1 MLSTQARVYPILEK
15 LSPRMRLPQLLLFL
29 SVILSLAVRAE
40 EPVAL
45 LKPGEALTYNVG
57 WGPVGH
63 AGEIKIVAQSEV
75 VNGQPQLLV
84 STKTRTR
91 GFIRKLLRFD
101 GTAQTRFDAR
111 SGRLLSAAATTTSKK
126 KNTQASMTLDYA
138 KREIGY
144 VDHLEPQRSST
155 LPLPSGEPMDMIT
168 ALIQSRSWDL
178 ELGQSHDALVMFDN
192 QFYPLTITAEREET
206 ITTEDGPRR
215 ALLLIPRMVGT
226 PKGMFRKG
234 GEVRVWVSTDHN
246 RLPLRFE
253 VRLKV
258 GTAYATL
265 SDYQSPAVLLTRR

>member
-1 MLSTQARVYPILEK
+1 ML
-15 LSPRMRLPQLLLFL
+15 PRLLLI
-29 SVILSLAVRAE
+29 VSLLLATSVRAE
-40 EPVAL
+40 ETVAL
-45 LKPGEALTYNVG
+45 LKPGEALSYNVG
-57 WGPVGH
+57 WGPMGH
-63 AGEIKIVAQSEV
+63 AGEIKIVAKTEV
-75 VNGQPQLLV
+75 VNGQAQLLIN
-84 STKTRTR
+84 TITRTS

-111 SGRLLSAAATTTSKK
+111 SGRLLSAAASSTSKN

-144 VDHLEPQRSST
+144 VDHLEPKRSST
-155 LPLPSGEPMDMIT
+155 LPLPAGEPMDLIT

-192 QFYPLTITAEREET
+192 QFYPLKITAEREET
-206 ITTEDGPRR
+206 ISTANGPRR

-265 SDYQSPAVLLTRR
+265 KDYQAPTVLLTRR